1 MTTTKEATELLQD
14 LVSFDTTSY
23 KSNLELIE
31 YIKSYLTNCGIGS
44 TLVHDDSGK
53 KANLYATIGRDDVGG
68 IMLSGH
74 TDVVPVSSQ
83 RWDTDPFCLTELGG
97 NLYGRGSADMKG
109 FIALALSRVPKI
121 LSLELDTPFHL
132 AFSYDE
138 EVGCIGVQ
146 RLLDLLENRAIK
158 PRCCIVGEP
167 TSMEVVVGHKG
178 KCSRRVHV
186 HGHAC
191 HSGQAPFGVNAVD
204 YAAELI
210 VFIRK
215 LAKEKAN
222 NGPFDYE
229 YEVPYTSLHTGTV
242 SGGTALNIV
251 PNYCEFDYEIRHLYE
266 EDPQKLLDKIE
277 SYARD
282 YLQVD
287 MRSHYKDT
295 GFDFKDIATY
305 PGLSIDP
312 NSTFVNQ
319 VKQLLSNKTH
329 RKVIFGTEG
338 GLFNQRLGIPTLVCG
353 PGSIDQA
360 HKANEYISLE
370 QLQMGGHF
378 LDKLIES
385 QIEG

>member
-1 MTTTKEATELLQD
+1 MTTTTEATELLQD

-146 RLLDLLENRAIK
+146 
-158 PRCCIVGEP
+158 
-167 TSMEVVVGHKG
+167 
-178 KCSRRVHV
+178 
-186 HGHAC
+186 
-191 HSGQAPFGVNAVD
+191 
-204 YAAELI
+204 
-210 VFIRK
+210 
-215 LAKEKAN
+215 
-222 NGPFDYE
+222 
-229 YEVPYTSLHTGTV
+229 
-242 SGGTALNIV
+242 
-251 PNYCEFDYEIRHLYE
+251 
-266 EDPQKLLDKIE
+266 
-277 SYARD
+277 
-282 YLQVD
+282 
-287 MRSHYKDT
+287 
-295 GFDFKDIATY
+295 
-305 PGLSIDP
+305 
-312 NSTFVNQ
+312 
-319 VKQLLSNKTH
+319 
-329 RKVIFGTEG
+329 
-338 GLFNQRLGIPTLVCG
+338 
-353 PGSIDQA
+353 
-360 HKANEYISLE
+360 
-370 QLQMGGHF
+370 
-378 LDKLIES
+378 
-385 QIEG
+385 